1 MSRPRRSTDPQP
13 QESTGAFRITPV
25 PRKRGAD
32 LAFDVLARAILSGEL
47 PPGSALPPQREIAER
62 FDISTLVIRQAIHKL
77 EDVGLLRV
85 RQGSPA
91 FVLDPEKATDIR
103 LLQLRLELA
112 PAGKD
117 MSADAAETRMLFMV
131 PMLILAERRITK
143 QQLGVLEYLVESLG
157 SAATPEEGLK
167 FRLEYW
173 RQIAKATH
181 NELIHAQM
189 RWWLSFARDLRMRG
203 QPVAP
208 PPTPTERG
216 FYGAL
221 TKALAE
227 RKGAVDLY
235 LRAITPM
242 LERFDAQRAKDAPES
257 G

>member
-1 MSRPRRSTDPQP
+1 VT
-13 QESTGAFRITPV
+13 
-25 PRKRGAD
+25 RKRGAD
-32 LAFDVLARAILSGEL
+32 HAFDVLARAILTGEL
-47 PPGSALPPQREIAER
+47 PPGSALPPQRELAER

-112 PAGKD
+112 PDGKD
-117 MSADAAETRMLFMV
+117 MGIDGAETRMLFMV

-143 QQLGVLEYLVESLG
+143 QQLGVLEYLVESLA

-189 RWWLSFARDLRMRG
+189 RWWLSFARDRRLRG
-203 QPVAP
+203 TPIPP

-216 FYGAL
+216 FYAAL
-221 TKALAE
+221 TKALAIH
-227 RKGAVDLY
+227 KGAVELY
-235 LRAITPM
+235 LMSIGPM
-242 LERFDAQRAKDAPES
+242 LDRFDQQRANDGK